1 MNWTGRALVSRVVG
15 LATVVGGS
23 GSPGVGLKS
32 ATLLLDVLSMKYIKI
47 IEKISAFTRKN
58 RLNQT
63 KELTKVSMIF
73 ALKRNFA

>member
-63 KELTKVSMIF
+63 KELAKVSMIF